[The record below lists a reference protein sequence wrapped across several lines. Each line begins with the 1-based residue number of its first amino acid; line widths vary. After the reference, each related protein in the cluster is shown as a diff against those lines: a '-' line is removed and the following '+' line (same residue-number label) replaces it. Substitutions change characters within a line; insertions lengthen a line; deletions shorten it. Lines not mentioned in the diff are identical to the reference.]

1 MASSNRQQYI
11 PVSRTQVKSRLFQSG
26 MVPDDILPGLEKV
39 SNMMEAIWHHSM
51 HSELEH
57 LKSLYEDMDPDQI
70 RTPDTGNSEPFLEI
84 LDETLQ
90 NGNWEEI
97 SQDELNEALAGE
109 DVFPISLDVRFDE
122 LATLRLYKLGELTV
136 PDVRTSW
143 FGLKKQEVTIESFD
157 RVIQILEF
165 HEEKWFRD
173 KKRMKHYP
181 GENATGLHLR
191 LFKTVPKLDLETI
204 FPNTTPMMR
213 YIDKIKIG
221 APLIGGLVTLGLKF
235 GPVLFGAESGDTSMA
250 VIGGLST
257 ALGTYVLKS
266 YLSYQKTRER
276 YLAQVSK
283 DLYFK
288 GQANNAAVLNMIV
301 DLAEEQEVKEAL
313 LAYTFLQTSNDKQ
326 YNQESLDD
334 EIEDWLREN
343 FGFDVDFEVDDAL
356 GKLEE
361 MRLLLKESNGHLSV
375 SSIDEALSILDDYWD
390 NIYDY

>member
-1 MASSNRQQYI
+1 MKALLLQSEM
-11 PVSRTQVKSRLFQSG
+11 VSDDARL
-26 MVPDDILPGLEKV
+26 GLEKV
-39 SNMMEAIWHHSM
+39 CNMMEAIWHHSM
-51 HSELEH
+51 HSELEQ
-57 LKSLYEDMDPDQI
+57 LKTLYEDMDPDQI
-70 RTPDTGNSEPFLEI
+70 RTPNTENIEPFLEI

-122 LATLRLYKLGELTV
+122 LAKLRLYKLGELSV
-136 PDVRTSW
+136 PDVRYSW
-143 FGLKKQEVTIESFD
+143 FGLKKTEVTTESYD
-157 RVIQILEF
+157 RVIQVLEF
-165 HEEKWFRD
+165 RDEKWFQE
-173 KKRMKHYP
+173 KKRMNFYP

-204 FPNTTPMMR
+204 FPNTSPMMR
-213 YIDKIKIG
+213 YVDKIKIG
-221 APLIGGLVTLGLKF
+221 APLIGGLVTLGIKF
-235 GPVLFGAESGDTSMA
+235 GPILFGSESGDTSMA
-250 VIGGLST
+250 VVAGLTS

-266 YLSYQKTRER
+266 YLSYQKTREN

-313 LAYTFLQTSNDKQ
+313 LAYVFLHTGNDKQ
-326 YNQESLDD
+326 YSQESLDD
-334 EIEDWLREN
+334 AIEDWLRGN
-343 FGFDVDFEVDDAL
+343 FGFDVDFEVEDAL

-361 MRLLLKESNGHLSV
+361 MRLLFKESDGHLNV
-375 SSIDEALSILDDYWD
+375 TPIDEALSILDDYWD

>member
-1 MASSNRQQYI
+1 MVSSDRQQYI
-11 PVSRTQVKSRLFQSG
+11 PVSRTQVKARLFQSER
-26 MVPDDILPGLEKV
+26 VPDDVRPGLEKV
-39 SNMMEAIWHHSM
+39 CNMMEAIWHHSM

-57 LKSLYEDMDPDQI
+57 LKALYEDMDPDQI
-70 RTPDTGNSEPFLEI
+70 RTPDTANSEPFLEI

-136 PDVRTSW
+136 PDVRASW
-143 FGLKKQEVTIESFD
+143 FGLKKQEVTVESFD
-157 RVIQILEF
+157 RVIQVLEF
-165 HEEKWFRD
+165 RDEKWFRD
-173 KKRMKHYP
+173 KKRMKLYP

-204 FPNTTPMMR
+204 FPNTSPMMR
-213 YIDKIKIG
+213 YVDKIKIG
-221 APLIGGLVTLGLKF
+221 APLIGGLATLGLKF
-235 GPVLFGAESGDTSMA
+235 GPLLFGVESGDTSLA
-250 VIGGLST
+250 LIGGLTT

-288 GQANNAAVLNMIV
+288 GQANNAAVINMIV
-301 DLAEEQEVKEAL
+301 DLTEEQEVKEAL
-313 LAYTFLQTSNDKQ
+313 LAYVFLHTGNDKQ

-334 EIEDWLREN
+334 AIEDWLRGN
-343 FGFDVDFEVDDAL
+343 FGFEVDFEVEDAL
-356 GKLEE
+356 AKLEE
-361 MRLLLKESNGHLSV
+361 MRLLLKESDGHLSV
-375 SSIDEALSILDDYWD
+375 TPIDEALSILDDYWD

>member
-1 MASSNRQQYI
+1 
-11 PVSRTQVKSRLFQSG
+11 
-26 MVPDDILPGLEKV
+26 
-39 SNMMEAIWHHSM
+39 MMEAIWHHSM
-51 HSELEH
+51 HSELEQ
-57 LKSLYEDMDPDQI
+57 LKTLYEDMDPDQI
-70 RTPDTGNSEPFLEI
+70 RTPNTENIEPFLEI

-122 LATLRLYKLGELTV
+122 LAKLRLYKLGELSV
-136 PDVRTSW
+136 PDVRYSW
-143 FGLKKQEVTIESFD
+143 FGLKKTEVTTESYD
-157 RVIQILEF
+157 RVIQVLEF
-165 HEEKWFRD
+165 RDEKWFQE
-173 KKRMKHYP
+173 KKRMNFYP

-204 FPNTTPMMR
+204 FPNTSPMMR
-213 YIDKIKIG
+213 YVDKIKIG
-221 APLIGGLVTLGLKF
+221 APLIGGLVTLGIKF
-235 GPVLFGAESGDTSMA
+235 GPILFGSESGDTSMA
-250 VIGGLST
+250 VVAGLTS

-266 YLSYQKTRER
+266 YLSYQKTREN

-313 LAYTFLQTSNDKQ
+313 LAYVFLHTGNDKQ
-326 YNQESLDD
+326 YSQESLDD
-334 EIEDWLREN
+334 AIEDWLRGN
-343 FGFDVDFEVDDAL
+343 FGFDVDFEVEDAL

-361 MRLLLKESNGHLSV
+361 MRLLFKESDGHLNV
-375 SSIDEALSILDDYWD
+375 TPIDEALSILDDYWD